1 MTGEKDI
8 GRWFTK
14 ANKVLTLFIILFIF
28 VSVFVPLFQTAEKHS
43 VENSIRMSEDRV
55 VMLEEK
61 TGILESEIASAKS
74 PEALINRS
82 VVKSVNYE
90 EIDHSSIVLAKGEAV

>member
-28 VSVFVPLFQTAEKHS
+28 VSVFVPLFQTAEKH
-43 VENSIRMSEDRV
+43 
-55 VMLEEK
+55 
-61 TGILESEIASAKS
+61 
-74 PEALINRS
+74 
-82 VVKSVNYE
+82 
-90 EIDHSSIVLAKGEAV
+90 